1 MSHDSLNEASV
12 AEFSY
17 LGQSLKSNTSLLLL
31 DLSKNSNFDENMEY
45 HSEITNHLVN
55 SPKTGL
61 KKIYVTVESIN
72 IMNLYLELID
82 LQQGIKVIN
91 EGKILEEIDV

>member
-1 MSHDSLNEASV
+1 MQALFRGLEKNKTLQKLILSHDSLNEASV

-17 LGQSLKSNTSLLLL
+17 LGQSLKLNTSLLLL

-61 KKIYVTVESIN
+61 KNIYVTVESIN

-82 LQQGIKVIN
+82 
-91 EGKILEEIDV
+91 

>member
-1 MSHDSLNEASV
+1 MQALFRGLEKNKTLQKLILSHDSLNEASV

-82 LQQGIKVIN
+82 
-91 EGKILEEIDV
+91 

>member
-17 LGQSLKSNTSLLLL
+17 LGQSLKANTSLLLL
-31 DLSKNSNFDENMEY
+31 DLSRNSHFDENLEY
-45 HSEITNHLVN
+45 HSEITNHLIN

-61 KKIYVTVESIN
+61 KKIYVTVESID
-72 IMNLYLELID
+72 IKALYLELID
-82 LQQGIKVIN
+82 QKQKIKVIN
-91 EGKILEEIDV
+91 EGRLLDDVDV